1 MRLVRFAITAAVVA
15 GLSGPALAQEGS
27 GSGQPVTNP
36 PANTNPHQNQNPVQG
51 SGYNNDSGRNWM
63 VSGFLGTNFGSSRN
77 TTRVELADLENFDSS
92 TTSANFGGQ
101 VAYVARGYIGGE
113 FLADF
118 SPSTST
124 FNNVLFENKPFLSS
138 YMFNAIAVAPFG
150 YAKTVDP
157 YISGGVG
164 WVNLHATI
172 FTVDPN
178 LVNVNAIGT
187 ESVSGS
193 RFGWDLGGGIM
204 AWSEHSWGFRGDVR
218 YYRTTSNSN
227 DVFDVNNIGDGSV
240 FTRVELSGV
249 SFWKANAGV
258 SFRW

>member
-1 MRLVRFAITAAVVA
+1 
-15 GLSGPALAQEGS
+15 
-27 GSGQPVTNP
+27 
-36 PANTNPHQNQNPVQG
+36 
-51 SGYNNDSGRNWM
+51 M
-63 VSGFLGTNFGSSRN
+63 VSGFLGTNFGSARN
-77 TTRVELADLENFDSS
+77 TTRLELVDLESFDTS

-101 VAYVARGYIGGE
+101 VAYVAGGHFGGE

-124 FNNVLFENKPFLSS
+124 FNNVLFENKPSLSS

-172 FTVDPN
+172 FTIDPS
-178 LVNVNAIGT
+178 LVNANAIGTGQNLNAIGT
-187 ESVSGS
+187 ESVTGS

-204 AWSEHSWGFRGDVR
+204 AWTEKNWGFRGDVR
-218 YYRTTSNSN
+218 YYRTTSNN
-227 DVFDVNNIGDGSV
+227 TDVFDVNNIGDGKT
-240 FTRVELSGV
+240 FTSVELSGV
-249 SFWKANAGV
+249 HFWKANAGV

>member
-1 MRLVRFAITAAVVA
+1 MKLVRVAITAAVVA

-36 PANTNPHQNQNPVQG
+36 PANTNPHQNQNPLQG
-51 SGYNNDSGRNWM
+51 SGYNNDTNHNWV
-63 VSGFLGTNFGSSRN
+63 VSGFIGTNFGASRVN
-77 TTRVELADLENFDSS
+77 TNVNLDVLEHFDTS

-101 VAYVARGYIGGE
+101 VAYLAGGHFGGE

-138 YMFNAIAVAPFG
+138 YMINAIAVAPFG

-157 YISGGVG
+157 YISGGIG

-172 FTVDPN
+172 FTVDPT
-178 LVNVNAIGT
+178 LANVNAIGT

-204 AWSEHSWGFRGDVR
+204 AWSEKSWGFRGDVR
-218 YYRTTSNSN
+218 YYRTNNSN
-227 DVFDVNNIGDGSV
+227 DVFDVNNIGDGTV
-240 FTRVELSGV
+240 FTRVELSDV